1 MARFG
6 SVLTAMATPFADD
19 LSLDVDGAVTLAR
32 WLADNGSDGLVIAG
46 TTGESPT
53 LTVPEHLELARAVCE
68 AVTVPVLV
76 GTGSND
82 TAHAAEMTATVTGF
96 GAAGILLVAPYY
108 NRPSQA
114 GLEAHFTALAAATEL
129 PVMLY
134 DIPVRTGR
142 KVATET
148 LVRLARDV
156 PNIVAVKDAAGS
168 PAESAR
174 LVAAAGDGFELYS
187 GDDNQTLPLLAVG
200 AVGVVSV
207 AAHWAG
213 PVFADMVSAFEC
225 GDHAAAR
232 AANAALFDS
241 CAFESSDDA
250 PNPVPTK
257 CMLRVLGLPGGPP
270 RPPMGP
276 EPDGLEDRARRV
288 LAGLRESGALPAG
301 APEVA
306 T

>member
-6 SVLTAMATPFADD
+6 RVVTAMATPFADD

-32 WLADNGSDGLVIAG
+32 WLVAHGSDGLVIAG

-108 NRPSQA
+108 NKPSQA
-114 GLEAHFTALAAATEL
+114 GMEAHFTALAAATEL

-134 DIPVRTGR
+134 DIPGRTGR

-148 LVRLARDV
+148 LIRLVNDV
-156 PNIVAVKDAAGS
+156 SNIVAVKDAAGS
-168 PAESAR
+168 PAETAR
-174 LVAAAGDGFELYS
+174 LVAAAHDGFELYS

-207 AAHWAG
+207 ASHWAG
-213 PVFADMVSAFEC
+213 PVFGEMIAAAERCDL
-225 GDHAAAR
+225 AAAR
-232 AANAALFDS
+232 AANASLFDS
-241 CAFESSDDA
+241 FTFETSDEA

-257 CMLRVLGLPGGPP
+257 CMLRVLGLPGGPT

-276 EPDGLEDRARRV
+276 EPEGLAERARQV
-288 LAGLRESGALPAG
+288 VDDLVAAG
-301 APEVA
+301 AFPRPTPKVA